1 MKTTEAKI
9 CDLKVAEYNPRKISD
24 KEIGNLKRSL
34 KKYGLIQPIVINKD
48 QTVISGH
55 QRIRAWRAMGNDTVP
70 VIQLDITKNEEK
82 ALNLAMNKIGGEWDV
97 EKLYGVMNDLRVTT
111 ELDFTGFDEK
121 EVSKILDQFIEVD
134 EEEPLAALLE
144 KLPANAKLGDVY
156 QLGDH
161 RLMCGDSTDKKDIS
175 ILVENRMMDM
185 VWTDP
190 PYNVNYQSSKKEL
203 GSIENDNMSEAQ
215 FMEFSQKVFE
225 NLSDVTK
232 QGGVFYVCTGWQSFA
247 TFQETLTVAGV
258 HISEVIIWVKNQA
271 GIHTIEFPHKHEQ
284 IIRGRNVSS
293 KKKKGTAIVY
303 GWKKGKHAYYG
314 DRSDY
319 DVWEVDRKDASK
331 YVYPTEKPD
340 WLVMKALKNST
351 KYRDN
356 VIDLFGG
363 SGSCLMACEKLGRK
377 AFIMELDPRFVDVII
392 HRWEK
397 STNKKAKKI

>member
-48 QTVISGH
+48 KTVISGH
-55 QRIRAWRAMGNDTVP
+55 QRIRAWREMGNDTVP

-190 PYNVNYQSSKKEL
+190 PYNVN
-203 GSIENDNMSEAQ
+203 
-215 FMEFSQKVFE
+215 
-225 NLSDVTK
+225 
-232 QGGVFYVCTGWQSFA
+232 
-247 TFQETLTVAGV
+247 
-258 HISEVIIWVKNQA
+258 
-271 GIHTIEFPHKHEQ
+271 
-284 IIRGRNVSS
+284 
-293 KKKKGTAIVY
+293 
-303 GWKKGKHAYYG
+303 
-314 DRSDY
+314 
-319 DVWEVDRKDASK
+319 
-331 YVYPTEKPD
+331 
-340 WLVMKALKNST
+340 
-351 KYRDN
+351 
-356 VIDLFGG
+356 
-363 SGSCLMACEKLGRK
+363 
-377 AFIMELDPRFVDVII
+377 
-392 HRWEK
+392 
-397 STNKKAKKI
+397 

>member
-48 QTVISGH
+48 KTVISGH
-55 QRIRAWRAMGNDTVP
+55 QRIRAWREMGNDTVP

-271 GIHTIEFPHKHEQ
+271 GNHTIEFPHKHEQ

-303 GWKKGKHAYYG
+303 GWKKGK
-314 DRSDY
+314 
-319 DVWEVDRKDASK
+319 
-331 YVYPTEKPD
+331 
-340 WLVMKALKNST
+340 
-351 KYRDN
+351 
-356 VIDLFGG
+356 
-363 SGSCLMACEKLGRK
+363 
-377 AFIMELDPRFVDVII
+377 
-392 HRWEK
+392 
-397 STNKKAKKI
+397 